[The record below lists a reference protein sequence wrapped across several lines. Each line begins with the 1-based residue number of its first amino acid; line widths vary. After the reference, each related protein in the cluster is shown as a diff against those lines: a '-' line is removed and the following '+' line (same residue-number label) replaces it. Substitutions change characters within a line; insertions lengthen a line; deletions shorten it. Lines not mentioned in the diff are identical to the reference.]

1 MHIFYPSISRRVT
14 NIWPNWSTTAG
25 GFAVGYV
32 FLLLLPK
39 LTIVGNKGMA
49 KWPEYPMLGLSVIY
63 LFVLLGFVS
72 YWIIDL
78 LSGDDH
84 PNHSYWRRIQ
94 STSFFLYNVLM
105 GELLATDHN
114 STPFVFSLTVFS
126 ILFHLAGMNHLFN
139 HWHPNFFIK
148 RMRWIMSL
156 GLLIGAMGGYFEV
169 FSNKVIGLAT
179 AYMGGAI
186 LINVIYYEMP
196 RKKGHNTIPFLSGI
210 MGFLVI
216 ITLVRYLMQH

>member
-1 MHIFYPSISRRVT
+1 MHICYIPLSKKVT
-14 NIWPNWSTTAG
+14 SIWPNWSTAAG

-39 LTIVGNKGMA
+39 LTIVGNKGME

-78 LSGDDH
+78 LSSEEH
-84 PNHSYWRRIQ
+84 PGHTYWRRVQ

-105 GELLATDHN
+105 GELLAVNHDATV
-114 STPFVFSLTVFS
+114 FVFSLSLFS
-126 ILFHLAGMNHLFN
+126 ILFHLAGMNHLFH
-139 HWHPNFFIK
+139 HWHPHYFNT
-148 RMRWIMSL
+148 RMRWIMSS
-156 GLLIGAMGGYFEV
+156 GVLIGSVGGYLEIFTG
-169 FSNKVIGLAT
+169 KVIGLAT

-196 RKKGHNTIPFLSGI
+196 RKRGPNTIPFLSGI

-216 ITLVRYLMQH
+216 ITLVRYLMQY

>member
-1 MHIFYPSISRRVT
+1 MHVYYAPLSKRISK
-14 NIWPNWSTTAG
+14 IWPNWSTAAG

-39 LTIVGNKGMA
+39 LTIVGNKGMD
-49 KWPEYPMLGLSVIY
+49 KWPDYPLLGLSVIY

-72 YWIIDL
+72 YWMIDL
-78 LSGDDH
+78 LSSEDH
-84 PNHSYWRRIQ
+84 PSHSYWRKVQ

-105 GELLATDHN
+105 GELLATNHN
-114 STPFVFSLTVFS
+114 ATPLVFSLSLLS
-126 ILFHLAGMNHLFN
+126 ILFHLAGMNHLFH
-139 HWHPNFFIK
+139 HWHPHFFIT
-148 RMRWIMSL
+148 RMRWIMSA
-156 GLLIGAMGGYFEV
+156 GVLIGAAGGYLEI
-169 FSNKVIGLAT
+169 FSGKVIGLAT

-196 RKKGHNTIPFLSGI
+196 RKRGRNTIPFLSGI

-216 ITLVRYLMQH
+216 ITLVRYLIQY